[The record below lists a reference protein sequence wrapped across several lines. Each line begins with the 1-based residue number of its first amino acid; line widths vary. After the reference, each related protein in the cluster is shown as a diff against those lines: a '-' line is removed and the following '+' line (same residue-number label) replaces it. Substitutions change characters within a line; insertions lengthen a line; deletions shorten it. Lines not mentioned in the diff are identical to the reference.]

1 VLNDG
6 GGIQRTGASCARWL
20 EEGTTRP
27 LVCRADRPLRLERVN
42 ALENR
47 IILLA
52 CVVASLMMYNM
63 CRVSRVTKVK

>member
-1 VLNDG
+1 VLSDG
-6 GGIQRTGASCARWL
+6 GEIQRTGASCARWL

-27 LVCRADRPLRLERVN
+27 LVCRADRPFRLERVN

-52 CVVASLMMYNM
+52 CVVASLMMYM
-63 CRVSRVTKVK
+63 CRVSGVTKVK

>member
-1 VLNDG
+1 MIYTYVG
-6 GGIQRTGASCARWL
+6 VQRTGASCARWL

-27 LVCRADRPLRLERVN
+27 LVCRADRPLRPERVN

-52 CVVASLMMYNM
+52 CVVAS
-63 CRVSRVTKVK
+63 